1 MWKEL
6 RTQHEIDNFMK
17 EIIGFHDSCIK
28 EIKYSSG
35 AYVETNL
42 SMSPVNTKRT
52 LTVLIQRQFEDISA
66 LELEF
71 SELEYISM
79 YPVKQ
84 DYTCEILNASFF
96 VKDGLIYWCDNGDVK
111 EDDIHKGTVI
121 CSKKVRWRNASELIG
136 KRDFY
141 KSANE

>member
-1 MWKEL
+1 MHK
-6 RTQHEIDNFMK
+6 K
-17 EIIGFHDSCIK
+17 
-28 EIKYSSG
+28 IKYSSG

-96 VKDGLIYWCDNGDVK
+96 VKNGLIYWCDNGDVK
-111 EDDIHKGTVI
+111 EDDIHNYKGTVI

>member
-42 SMSPVNTKRT
+42 
-52 LTVLIQRQFEDISA
+52 
-66 LELEF
+66 
-71 SELEYISM
+71 
-79 YPVKQ
+79 
-84 DYTCEILNASFF
+84 
-96 VKDGLIYWCDNGDVK
+96 
-111 EDDIHKGTVI
+111 
-121 CSKKVRWRNASELIG
+121 
-136 KRDFY
+136 
-141 KSANE
+141 

>member
-35 AYVETNL
+35 AYVEKNL

-66 LELEF
+66 LE
-71 SELEYISM
+71 YIRM
-79 YPVKQ
+79 YPVNP
-84 DYTCEILNASFF
+84 DYTCEILDASFF
-96 VKDGLIYWCDNGDVK
+96 IKDGLIYWCDNGDVK
-111 EDDIHKGTVI
+111 EDDIHNYKGTVI